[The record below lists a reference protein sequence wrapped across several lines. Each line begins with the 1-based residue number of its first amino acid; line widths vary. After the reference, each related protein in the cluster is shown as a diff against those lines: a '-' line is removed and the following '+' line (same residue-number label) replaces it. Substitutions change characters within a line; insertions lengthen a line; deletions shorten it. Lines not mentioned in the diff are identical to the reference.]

1 MAGGIVGALLLMAA
15 IVVCWLV
22 VGLGP
27 AWGTQATAAI
37 ARSGIATGPAWYE
50 TMFTL
55 TIYCPLLI
63 VGVGAAAL
71 ERHNALAPGRRP
83 AAMLPLGLL
92 LGAGGVTV
100 SMLYARFG
108 GTMIDGTAGHAG
120 ATLLVWGVAIV
131 GVQTLS
137 EEVFF
142 RGWLQPALVRRWGAL
157 PAVLA
162 TAVAFGMLHLAGGAR
177 APVALVNLVLGG
189 LMFGLLAL
197 RTGGIAAA
205 TGTHVAW
212 NALEQLL
219 YGLDPN
225 PGIGS
230 FGSVIDKDLIGP
242 ALLGGSEDGLN
253 GSLGMTAALMA
264 IVVPLTILG
273 WRGLVGRDPARN
285 AALSPATARVRRRS
299 GRAPS

>member
-63 VGVGAAAL
+63 VGVSAAAL

-83 AAMLPLGLL
+83 AAMLPLGLV

-108 GTMIDGTAGHAG
+108 GTMVDGTAGHAG
-120 ATLLVWGVAIV
+120 ATLLVWGVVDCGGADVV
-131 GVQTLS
+131 GGGVLPRLAAAGAGAALGRAAGGAGH
-137 EEVFF
+137 
-142 RGWLQPALVRRWGAL
+142 RGRVRRAAPGGRRA
-157 PAVLA
+157 
-162 TAVAFGMLHLAGGAR
+162 GAGGAR
-177 APVALVNLVLGG
+177 QPG
-189 LMFGLLAL
+189 
-197 RTGGIAAA
+197 
-205 TGTHVAW
+205 AW
-212 NALEQLL
+212 A
-219 YGLDPN
+219 D
-225 PGIGS
+225 
-230 FGSVIDKDLIGP
+230 
-242 ALLGGSEDGLN
+242 
-253 GSLGMTAALMA
+253 
-264 IVVPLTILG
+264 
-273 WRGLVGRDPARN
+273 
-285 AALSPATARVRRRS
+285 
-299 GRAPS
+299 

>member
-1 MAGGIVGALLLMAA
+1 
-15 IVVCWLV
+15 
-22 VGLGP
+22 
-27 AWGTQATAAI
+27 
-37 ARSGIATGPAWYE
+37 
-50 TMFTL
+50 
-55 TIYCPLLI
+55 
-63 VGVGAAAL
+63 
-71 ERHNALAPGRRP
+71 
-83 AAMLPLGLL
+83 
-92 LGAGGVTV
+92 
-100 SMLYARFG
+100 
-108 GTMIDGTAGHAG
+108 
-120 ATLLVWGVAIV
+120 
-131 GVQTLS
+131 
-137 EEVFF
+137 
-142 RGWLQPALVRRWGAL
+142 
-157 PAVLA
+157 
-162 TAVAFGMLHLAGGAR
+162 
-177 APVALVNLVLGG
+177 
-189 LMFGLLAL
+189 MFGLLAL

-273 WRGLVGRDPARN
+273 WRGLVGRDPAGN